1 MADRDDFYVGYLDA
15 PPALAGFLRIL
26 GLTLLPVAVLFA
38 ILAATGQEPLP
49 AAAFEF
55 GTVRTAEGYLIADPY
70 PSLLVPRGSVASRY
84 LLVGQGK
91 HGVDEEARAQV
102 NRWVSLEGT
111 LVYRDPGES
120 VGLARGNPGL
130 QRRPDAGRGHP
141 GIRPVRS

>member
-111 LVYRDPGES
+111 LVYRDGQTLVEVIPGS
-120 VGLARGNPGL
+120 VQSA
-130 QRRPDAGRGHP
+130 
-141 GIRPVRS
+141 PVISTIL